1 MLKPG
6 GRLVVGEFLIDPD
19 FVSPRALRRMVA
31 AAGFV
36 FRRTLGPALAYFAL
50 FTRAAA

>member
-1 MLKPG
+1 VLKPG

-19 FVSPRALRRMVA
+19 FVSPATLLNTVA

-36 FRRTLGPALAYFAL
+36 FERRLGPALSYFAL
-50 FTRAAA
+50 FSRP